1 VTRQRTRIDPDT
13 RRRQILAAAI
23 DVFRV
28 TPYTDVSLQDL
39 ADAAGVT
46 RGLIHHYLGSKR
58 DVYIEV
64 IRAITVIPESVPLV
78 PKGAPQTFPEVID
91 PCVSLWLDMIAGFGG
106 LWVDA
111 GSMMEVG
118 DVEISAIL
126 REARASLVARMIHE
140 VPFPPELDEEL
151 FSAALNAYAEFA
163 RSIAVQWMTDKSIT
177 RSQAHVILAETLRQ
191 IATRVVPAAQAPES
205 VASRDV
211 SPRTPKE
218 LPAAG

>member
-1 VTRQRTRIDPDT
+1 
-13 RRRQILAAAI
+13 
-23 DVFRV
+23 
-28 TPYTDVSLQDL
+28 
-39 ADAAGVT
+39 
-46 RGLIHHYLGSKR
+46 
-58 DVYIEV
+58 
-64 IRAITVIPESVPLV
+64 
-78 PKGAPQTFPEVID
+78 
-91 PCVSLWLDMIAGFGG
+91 MIAGFGG